1 MRSIATISLEP
12 EMELAEDVMSL
23 KNELLYP
30 ANTRLDQNMIDK
42 LKRYQIMCV
51 SIKEAEDYA
60 TTHYEKITLSRSF
73 KEFENEYKTQLLAYK
88 YLITDFFENETA
100 INTSLLMEIYN
111 KTYRAAGRDDDMLLD
126 MLYKMMPTDDNMTYA
141 HCFNGA
147 LIAGAFASW
156 LQFDEKDKE
165 IMILSGFLYDIGKLK
180 LPNKLIWKVGKLN
193 DFEYNWMKTH
203 TTIGYDLLKTQELN
217 IHIINAAL
225 MHHERDN
232 GTGYPN
238 KLMGNAIDRFAKYM
252 AIVDSYE
259 AMTSSRTYRDS
270 LNPFQVIANF
280 ERGGLYQYDLAAVT
294 TILTHIAARQVG
306 HTVILNH
313 DENSRAVIRMVNPN
327 KLSRPFIETPSG
339 ILDMNDYPKM
349 EITSIL

>member
-1 MRSIATISLEP
+1 MISVATLSLEP
-12 EMELAEDVMSL
+12 GMELAEDVVSAKSGPVL
-23 KNELLYP
+23 TAHTK
-30 ANTRLDQNMIDK
+30 LDRNAIDK

-51 SIKEAEDYA
+51 SIMEAEDYA

-73 KEFENEYKTQLLAYK
+73 KDFESLYKTQLLAYK
-88 YLITDFFENETA
+88 YLITDFFEKGTP
-100 INTSLLMEIYN
+100 INQSFLLDIYN
-111 KTYRAAGRDDDMLLD
+111 KMYQSAGDDDLMLD
-126 MLYKMMPTDDNMTYA
+126 MLYSMLPSEDNMTYA
-141 HCFNGA
+141 HCFNAA
-147 LIAGAFASW
+147 LISGAFAKW
-156 LQFDEKDKE
+156 LQFDEKDTE

-193 DFEYNWMKTH
+193 NFEYNWMKTH
-203 TTIGYDLLKTQELN
+203 TTIGYDLLKTQDLN

-225 MHHERDN
+225 MHHERDD

-238 KLMGNAIDRFAKYM
+238 KLMGNSIDRFAKYM

-259 AMTSSRTYRDS
+259 AMTSARTYRNS

-280 ERGGLYQYDLAAVT
+280 ERGGLYQYDLAAVK

-306 HTVILNH
+306 HAVILNNNQ
-313 DENSRAVIRMVNPN
+313 DRKATVRMVNPA
-327 KLSRPFIETPSG
+327 KLSRPYIETEDG
-339 ILDMNDYPKM
+339 IIDMRDFPDM